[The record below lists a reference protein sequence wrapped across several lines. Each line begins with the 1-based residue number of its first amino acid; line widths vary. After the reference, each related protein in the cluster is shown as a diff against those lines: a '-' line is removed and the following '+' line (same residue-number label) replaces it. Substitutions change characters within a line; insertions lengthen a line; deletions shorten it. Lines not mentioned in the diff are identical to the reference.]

1 MSTENKSPSKMLS
14 CRMVTSILMLSLGS
28 FITGQHSLVESN
40 DGTEN
45 GREALKNNPF
55 DMVFY

>member
-1 MSTENKSPSKMLS
+1 MSTENKSPFKMLS

-28 FITGQHSLVESN
+28 FITGQHSLVETN
-40 DGTEN
+40 D